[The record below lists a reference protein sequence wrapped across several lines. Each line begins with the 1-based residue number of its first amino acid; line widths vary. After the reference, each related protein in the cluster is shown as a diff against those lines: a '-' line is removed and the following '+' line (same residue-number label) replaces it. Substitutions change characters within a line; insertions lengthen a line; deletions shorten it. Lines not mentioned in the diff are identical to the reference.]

1 MSIPTI
7 TLPEDVKGK
16 IRKCARDIAR
26 KLSIKGPFNIQFLV
40 KQGNVYVIECN
51 LRASRS
57 MPFVSKTVDVNLM
70 EMAADAILGKE
81 IIDGEKIPK
90 IYGVKSPQFSFM
102 RLEGV
107 DPVTN
112 VEMVSTGEV
121 ACFGKTF
128 EEAFIKSLIASG
140 FMLPNVGDNI
150 LISGS
155 DAAMVSL
162 ARKLA
167 AKGFGIF
174 VLNDTAK
181 LFESENLQVNIINSV
196 SGNDKNWMD
205 YLTNRRIGLVI
216 DIPQPNSVINENDIH
231 YLVRRRAVE
240 FGVPIITNL
249 ELAKTF
255 VTIIENLDKVESYEF
270 KK

>member
-16 IRKCARDIAR
+16 IRKCMRDIAR

-57 MPFVSKTVDVNLM
+57 MPFVSKTVGVNLM
-70 EMAADAILGKE
+70 EISADAILGKE
-81 IIDGEKIPK
+81 IIDGEKVPK
-90 IYGVKSPQFSFM
+90 LYGVKSPQFSFM

-140 FMLPNVGDNI
+140 FILPNVGDKI
-150 LISGS
+150 LISGN
-155 DAAMVSL
+155 DVTVVSL

-167 AKGFGIF
+167 NKGFGIL

-181 LFESENLQVNIINSV
+181 LFESANMQVSIINSMN
-196 SGNDKNWMD
+196 GNDKNWID

-216 DIPQPNSVINENDIH
+216 DVPQPNSIMNENDLH
-231 YLVRRRAVE
+231 YLVRRKAVE
-240 FGVPIITNL
+240 FSVPIITNL

-255 VTIIENLDKVESYEF
+255 VTIIENLDEVESYEF